1 MQLLFDFGGVLVDLD
16 RQRVERSF
24 DEIGFDIRPYL
35 GTYKQAGIFSQL
47 EQGRITIHEFCDGI
61 RSLSQQGGEQAT
73 NRLTDEAIVA
83 AWESYLTTVPTER
96 LEMLLKIKQ
105 HYSVNVLSNTNVVHW
120 RMAEDT
126 FFRYKGKTVN
136 DFFDHVFLS
145 CELGVEKPDPLIFSK
160 VVEGMGVPAH
170 DILFFDDSEVNC
182 QAARQCGL
190 QALIAPAGSEW
201 FKYFDE
207 YGKLH
212 LPHIQA

>member
-1 MQLLFDFGGVLVDLD
+1 MYLLFDFGGVLVDLD

-47 EQGRITIHEFCDGI
+47 EQGSITEHEFCDGI
-61 RSLSQQGGEQAT
+61 RSLCQQGGGMT
-73 NRLTDEAIVA
+73 DRLSDEAIIA

-96 LEMLLKIKQ
+96 LDMLLKIKQ
-105 HYSVNVLSNTNVVHW
+105 NYSINVLSNTNTIHW

-126 FFRYKGKTVN
+126 FFRYKGLTVD
-136 DFFDHVFLS
+136 DFFDHIFLS
-145 CELGVEKPDPLIFSK
+145 CELGVEKPAPQIFEK

-212 LPHIQA
+212 LPYIQA